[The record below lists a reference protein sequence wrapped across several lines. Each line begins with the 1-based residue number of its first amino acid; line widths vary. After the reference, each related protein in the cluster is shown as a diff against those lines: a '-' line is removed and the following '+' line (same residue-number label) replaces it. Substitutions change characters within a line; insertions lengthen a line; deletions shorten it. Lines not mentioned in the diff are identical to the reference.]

1 MKWHSF
7 NLDGYQVDT
16 YICDNMSDT
25 ARKYIDIE
33 LDGEFI
39 GRLAYNGFNIP
50 LESEVELFVEE
61 YISELA
67 LGCEV

>member
-7 NLDGYQVDT
+7 ILDGHKIDT

-25 ARKYIDIE
+25 ARKYLEIE

-39 GRLAYNGFNIP
+39 GQISYTGFDTP
-50 LESEVELFVEE
+50 YQSDVELFVEE
-61 YISELA
+61 YFSELA
-67 LGCEV
+67 LGYEV